1 MAVANITPP
10 PKISG
15 IATPKRVGWSH
26 YYCSQKWRNI
36 QGTGTST
43 EGGQGRM
50 CVLCGKYRTV
60 VAGLL
65 VLLSGKYRQI
75 SLREMFRRNVSKE
88 EAIIF

>member
-1 MAVANITPP
+1 
-10 PKISG
+10 
-15 IATPKRVGWSH
+15 
-26 YYCSQKWRNI
+26 
-36 QGTGTST
+36 
-43 EGGQGRM
+43 M